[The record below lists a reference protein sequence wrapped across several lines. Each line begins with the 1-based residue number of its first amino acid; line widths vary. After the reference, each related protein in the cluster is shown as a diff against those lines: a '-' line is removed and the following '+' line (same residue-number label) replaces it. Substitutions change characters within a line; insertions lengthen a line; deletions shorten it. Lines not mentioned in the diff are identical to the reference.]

1 MFIIGDLANALRF
14 ILQQVVWLYTI
25 VIIGACIVSFVG
37 ADPWNPLVRFLR
49 ATTTPVFSRVR
60 RWLPFVVIGGF
71 DLSPLVA
78 LLGLQAL
85 QIFLDG
91 VLIQM
96 SRGF

>member
-1 MFIIGDLANALRF
+1 MFVIGDLANALRF
-14 ILQQVVWLYTI
+14 ILHQVVWLYTI

-37 ADPWNPLVRFLR
+37 ADPRNPLVRFLR
-49 ATTTPVFSRVR
+49 AATEPVFRQIR
-60 RWLPFVVIGGF
+60 LWLPFVVVGGF
-71 DLSPLVA
+71 DLSPLVV

-91 VLIQM
+91 VLSQM